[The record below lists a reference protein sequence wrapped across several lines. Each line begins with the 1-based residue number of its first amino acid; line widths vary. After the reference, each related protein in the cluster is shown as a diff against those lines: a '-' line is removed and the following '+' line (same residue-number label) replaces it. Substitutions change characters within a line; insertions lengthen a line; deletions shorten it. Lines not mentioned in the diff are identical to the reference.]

1 MKLNLKKILIRE
13 IASQNVLPRTS
24 LTAFWNSVLL
34 PMIARVSSTSTKIN
48 ILTRFKNFVK
58 LHH

>member
-1 MKLNLKKILIRE
+1 MKLNFKKILIRE
-13 IASQNVLPRTS
+13 IARQNVLPRTS

>member
-13 IASQNVLPRTS
+13 IARQNVLPRTS

>member
-1 MKLNLKKILIRE
+1 MKLNFKKILIRE
-13 IASQNVLPRTS
+13 IARQNVLPRTS

-48 ILTRFKNFVK
+48 ILNVIYFVK
-58 LHH
+58 LHQ